1 MSAQPL
7 ETMSRHEVNAEL
19 ARAREQLR
27 AGADIDR
34 VLEELSVR
42 VTNKLLHPL
51 IVALRSQS
59 AG

>member
-1 MSAQPL
+1 MADASP
-7 ETMSRHEVNAEL
+7 SRHDMNTEL

-27 AGADIDR
+27 AGADPDH
-34 VLEELSVR
+34 VLEQLSMR
-42 VTNKLLHPL
+42 VTNKMLHPL